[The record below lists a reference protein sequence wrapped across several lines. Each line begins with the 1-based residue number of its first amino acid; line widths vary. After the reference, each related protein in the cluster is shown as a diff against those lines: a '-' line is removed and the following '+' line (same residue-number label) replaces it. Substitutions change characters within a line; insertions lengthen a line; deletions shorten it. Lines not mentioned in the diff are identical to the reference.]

1 MLGCKGLKSV
11 NCPPSS
17 NSLFGQT
24 SQKNWHRAIF
34 IYIFY
39 LIHVYML
46 PKQACAYTP
55 ELMKFAISK
64 GHKLFLK
71 QSWNHF
77 VQFNSNHNLFS
88 SCTPNSINLKGM
100 NISNSCY
107 LSWQDNNY
115 RLAPVNRHKWSL
127 TAHSCACAEG
137 WMKYKLTRVDPYIT
151 MKW

>member
-11 NCPPSS
+11 NCLPSS

-46 PKQACAYTP
+46 PKQARAYTP
-55 ELMKFAISK
+55 ELMKFAIPK

-71 QSWNHF
+71 QS
-77 VQFNSNHNLFS
+77 
-88 SCTPNSINLKGM
+88 
-100 NISNSCY
+100 
-107 LSWQDNNY
+107 
-115 RLAPVNRHKWSL
+115 
-127 TAHSCACAEG
+127 
-137 WMKYKLTRVDPYIT
+137 
-151 MKW
+151 